1 MCVPL
6 MGRKGAAD
14 SFWGVRN
21 PQNSTGSPQMVSRGR
36 GWGGRSKGEG
46 DLDAEGG
53 RRVAIGK
60 SLWTRNQKAA
70 HQHSRISIS
79 VYSAGNNK
87 GWTKGGANCTQE
99 GG

>member
-1 MCVPL
+1 
-6 MGRKGAAD
+6 MGRKGATD

-21 PQNSTGSPQMVSRGR
+21 PQNSTRVTSNGEQGR

-53 RRVAIGK
+53 MMVAIGK
-60 SLWTRNQKAA
+60 SLWTRNQKLHINTAN
-70 HQHSRISIS
+70 SRISIS
-79 VYSAGNNK
+79 VYFNQITIRAGQWEGQTVHK
-87 GWTKGGANCTQE
+87 E